1 MSEQKPKIAVVGAS
15 GRTGRHT
22 VRQLLAAGYEVRALA
37 RSRDSIEP
45 EITDFKPIDI
55 RQDSSERLAETLSG
69 CQVVICAT
77 GAKPPFDPAA
87 LAEVEVTGIKKL
99 VDAARSVGITQFILV
114 TSIGTTRPETIPFLS
129 EILKLKRQAEQYL
142 EQSGLTYT
150 IVRPGGLTDEP
161 GGQLV
166 RVGRGDQS
174 TGRLSREDVAA
185 VLVQAV
191 IQPAARH
198 QIIEIVGGPEGKWP
212 ADPAFFA

>member
-15 GRTGRHT
+15 GRTGRSA

-45 EITDFKPIDI
+45 GVTDFKQIDI
-55 RQDSSERLAETLSG
+55 RQDTGERLVTALSG
-69 CQVVICAT
+69 CQVVICTT
-77 GAKPPFDPAA
+77 GAKPPFDPVA
-87 LAEVEVTGIKKL
+87 LAEVEVNGIKKL
-99 VDAARSVGITQFILV
+99 VDAARSVGAVHFILV
-114 TSIGTTRPETIPFLS
+114 SSIGTTRPETIPFLT

-161 GGQLV
+161 GGQPV
-166 RVGRGDQS
+166 RVGRGDHT
-174 TGRLSREDVAA
+174 TGRISREDVAA

-191 IQPAARH
+191 TQPAARN
-198 QIIEIVGGPEGKWP
+198 QIIEIVSGPEGNQP
-212 ADPAFFA
+212 TDPAFFA